1 MKKTFKTAI
10 LAGLMAVSMSMT
22 AFAGQWQ
29 QDAKGWWYQNDD
41 KTYLKDGWKW
51 VDGKCYYF
59 TSDGYCLTGT
69 QTPDGYTVDASGAWV
84 VDGVVQTQGG
94 EATAA
99 PEQSTVTAGG
109 LTLAIPNG
117 FSKYSEEDGFVYLA
131 NSDTTAMIAL
141 ASESLADLGFSAE
154 ELRMLTALS
163 DYILD
168 EAMKENTGVEIT
180 GTNLQLANR
189 TWRFYDYGYNPVLEI
204 PGQTQVYASLTES
217 HLYMIFF
224 TGELSGMDTTS
235 IMQNNLR

>member
-1 MKKTFKTAI
+1 MKKTFMTAI

-69 QTPDGYTVDASGAWV
+69 QTPDGYTVDASGAWI
-84 VDGVVQTQGG
+84 VDDVVQTQSG
-94 EATAA
+94 EAAAA

-204 PGQTQVYASLTES
+204 PGQTQVYARLTES

>member
-1 MKKTFKTAI
+1 MKKTFMTAI

-41 KTYLKDGWKW
+41 GTYLKDGWKW
-51 VDGKCYYF
+51 VNGKCYYF

-69 QTPDGYTVDASGAWV
+69 QTPDGYTVDASGAWI

-94 EATAA
+94 EAAA
-99 PEQSTVTAGG
+99 VPEQSTVTAGD

-117 FSKYSEEDGFVYLA
+117 FSKYSEEDGAVYLA
-131 NSDTTAMIAL
+131 NSDTTTIIAL
-141 ASESLADLGFSAE
+141 ASESLADLDLSAE

-163 DYILD
+163 DYVLD
-168 EAMKENTGVEIT
+168 GAMKENTGVEIT

-204 PGQTQVYASLTES
+204 PGQTQVYASLSES
-217 HLYMIFF
+217 DLHMIIFA
-224 TGELSGMDTTS
+224 GALSGVNTAS

>member
-1 MKKTFKTAI
+1 
-10 LAGLMAVSMSMT
+10 
-22 AFAGQWQ
+22 
-29 QDAKGWWYQNDD
+29 
-41 KTYLKDGWKW
+41 
-51 VDGKCYYF
+51 
-59 TSDGYCLTGT
+59 
-69 QTPDGYTVDASGAWV
+69 
-84 VDGVVQTQGG
+84 
-94 EATAA
+94 
-99 PEQSTVTAGG
+99 
-109 LTLAIPNG
+109 
-117 FSKYSEEDGFVYLA
+117 
-131 NSDTTAMIAL
+131 MIAL

-180 GTNLQLANR
+180 GTNLQLANH

-204 PGQTQVYASLTES
+204 PGQTQVYARLTES

>member
-1 MKKTFKTAI
+1 MKKIFMTAI

-69 QTPDGYTVDASGAWV
+69 QTPDGYTVDASGAWI

-94 EATAA
+94 EAAAA

-168 EAMKENTGVEIT
+168 EACLLYTSDPQP
-180 GTNLQLANR
+180 L
-189 TWRFYDYGYNPVLEI
+189 
-204 PGQTQVYASLTES
+204 SLVRISTEK
-217 HLYMIFF
+217 
-224 TGELSGMDTTS
+224 
-235 IMQNNLR
+235 R

>member
-1 MKKTFKTAI
+1 MKKIFMTAI

-69 QTPDGYTVDASGAWV
+69 QTPDGYTVDASGAWI

-94 EATAA
+94 EAAAA

-204 PGQTQVYASLTES
+204 PGQTQVYARLTES

-224 TGELSGMDTTS
+224 AGELSGMDTTS

>member
-1 MKKTFKTAI
+1 MKKTFMTAI

-69 QTPDGYTVDASGAWV
+69 QTPDGYTVDASGAWI

-94 EATAA
+94 EAAAA

-131 NSDTTAMIAL
+131 NSDTL
-141 ASESLADLGFSAE
+141 SL
-154 ELRMLTALS
+154 
-163 DYILD
+163 IH
-168 EAMKENTGVEIT
+168 I
-180 GTNLQLANR
+180 
-189 TWRFYDYGYNPVLEI
+189 
-204 PGQTQVYASLTES
+204 
-217 HLYMIFF
+217 
-224 TGELSGMDTTS
+224 
-235 IMQNNLR
+235 